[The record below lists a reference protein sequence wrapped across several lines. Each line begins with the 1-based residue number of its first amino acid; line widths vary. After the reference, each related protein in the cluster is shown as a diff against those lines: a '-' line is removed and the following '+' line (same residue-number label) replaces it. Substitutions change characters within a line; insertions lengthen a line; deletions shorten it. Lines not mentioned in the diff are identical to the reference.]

1 MPRLDRDTLLDF
13 SERLLETGGMPADDA
28 KLVAALLV
36 KADLR
41 GYPGHGVTRIPSYL
55 SWIKDGTINVH
66 KTFAIQR
73 EGKITAVIEGN
84 HTIGQ
89 VAATAAMNL
98 AIKKAREHGAGIV
111 CLRHA
116 SHTGRLADY
125 MEMATEAG
133 LIGMGAIS
141 VGSGTTTLYGGRE
154 RVIGTNPIA
163 FGIPARHGQPILLD
177 FATAAMSMGE
187 IQKRVARKETVPE
200 GVMLD
205 GHGKPTTD
213 FKTFRGPPRGVF
225 LPFGGYKGSGIA
237 LITEILG
244 GILTGNGLGS
254 DWWTRGGH
262 GVNGVFLQAIAVDE
276 FQPLE
281 EFFAKVD
288 QLVALVKSK
297 KPAPGHDEI
306 FLPGEKARRT
316 EAKQLKEGIEIDS
329 ATWSQLEQL
338 ATELGVELPQMR
350 VEPGVSEDSLF
361 PGGRGLG

>member
-1 MPRLDRDTLLDF
+1 MARLDRDALLSF
-13 SERLLETGGMPADDA
+13 SERLLETGGMPAAEA
-28 KLVAALLV
+28 KLVAGLLV

-55 SWIKDGTINVH
+55 SWIKDGTINLQ
-66 KTFAIQR
+66 KRFEIQH

-98 AIKKAREHGAGIV
+98 AIEKARAHGAGIV

-133 LIGMGAIS
+133 LIGMGAVS
-141 VGSGTTTLYGGRE
+141 VGSGTTTLYGGME
-154 RVIGTNPIA
+154 RMTGTNPVA
-163 FGIPARHGQPILLD
+163 FGIPARNHPPILLD
-177 FATAAMSMGE
+177 FATASMSMGE
-187 IQKRVARKETVPE
+187 IQKRVARKESIPG

-205 GHGKPTTD
+205 GHGQPTTD

-254 DWWTRGGH
+254 EWWTRGGH
-262 GVNGVFLQAIAVDE
+262 GVNGVFLQAIAVEE
-276 FQPLE
+276 FQPLDQ
-281 EFFAKVD
+281 FFDKVD
-288 QLVALVKSK
+288 ELVALVKSK

-316 EAKQLKEGIEIDS
+316 EAKQLKDGIEIDPG
-329 ATWSQLEQL
+329 TWSQLEQL
-338 ATELGVELPQMR
+338 ASQLAVPPPKPRAESVAR
-350 VEPGVSEDSLF
+350 
-361 PGGRGLG
+361 